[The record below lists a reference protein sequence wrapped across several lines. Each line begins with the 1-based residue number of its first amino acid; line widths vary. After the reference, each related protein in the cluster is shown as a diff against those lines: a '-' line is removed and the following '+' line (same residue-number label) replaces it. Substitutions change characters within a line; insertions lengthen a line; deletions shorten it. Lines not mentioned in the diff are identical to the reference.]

1 MKIFI
6 KTYGCRVNQV
16 ESEAVLEEFLNQGH
30 TITQDFKNASLCFI
44 NTCSVTSNAD
54 KEAEKFIRTLL
65 KQNPCAQIIVS
76 GCFARVKKDYLLQKY
91 PTLKIYF
98 KEDLSKALFNKE
110 IDWSVKEHAGHSRAF
125 IKIQD
130 GCDCFCSYCIVPYTR
145 PIKTSKPKE
154 IVLSEIK
161 NLLANGYSEI
171 VLTGIN
177 IGNYSCPK
185 TKANL
190 ADLCK
195 EIFALPGSFR
205 VRFSSIEINTISDDL
220 IDVLSNAGEKFC
232 SYLHLPLQS
241 GSTKVLKDMRRHY
254 TAEEFLARLNYIRTK
269 IKDLFVYTDIIAGF
283 PTETEQD
290 FKQSAEFLKQAKFAG
305 LHVFSYSAREGTP
318 AAQMPQLA
326 PQIIKERSLILHKL
340 DKDLRATA
348 AAILNGQI
356 LQVIGED
363 FQGEYLRAT
372 ASNFQRVLIKTD
384 TKPQGLFLVKA
395 EKIDGE
401 DVFCSAWQNK
411 K

>member
-16 ESEAVLEEFLNQGH
+16 ESEAVLEQFLAQGSE
-30 TITQDFKNASLCFI
+30 ITQDYKNANLCFI
-44 NTCSVTSNAD
+44 NTCSVTANAD

-65 KQNPCAQIIVS
+65 KQNPSAQIVVS

-98 KEDLSKALFNKE
+98 KEDLSKALFDKE
-110 IDWSVKEHAGHSRAF
+110 IDWSVKEHSGHSRAF

-154 IVLSEIK
+154 IVLKEIK
-161 NLLANGYSEI
+161 DLIANGYSEI

-185 TKANL
+185 TKASL

-220 IDVLSNAGEKFC
+220 IEVLSKAGEKFC

-241 GSTKVLKDMRRHY
+241 GSTKVLKEMRRHY
-254 TAEEFLARLNYIRTK
+254 TAEEFLERLTYIRTK

-283 PTETEQD
+283 PTETEED
-290 FKQSAEFLKQAKFAG
+290 FKESFDFLKKAKFAG

-318 AAQMPQLA
+318 AAQMVQLN
-326 PQIIKERSLILHKL
+326 PNIIKERSLILHKL
-340 DKDLRATA
+340 DKELRAQATEN
-348 AAILNGQI
+348 LKGKT
-356 LQVIGED
+356 LEVIGED
-363 FQGEYLRAT
+363 FEQEYLRAT
-372 ASNFQRVLIKTD
+372 ASNFQRVLIKTSQK
-384 TKPQGLFLVKA
+384 TQGLFNVKVQ
-395 EKIDGE
+395 KVQGE
-401 DVFCSAWQNK
+401 EVFCALL
-411 K
+411 

>member
-16 ESEAVLEEFLNQGH
+16 ESEAVLEQFLEQGH
-30 TITQDFKNASLCFI
+30 TITQDFKEANLCFI

-65 KQNPCAQIIVS
+65 KQNPSAQIVVS

-98 KEDLSKALFNKE
+98 KEDLSKALFDKE
-110 IDWSVKEHAGHSRAF
+110 IDWSVKEHSGHSRAF

-154 IVLSEIK
+154 IVLREIK
-161 NLLANGYSEI
+161 DLIANGYSEI

-177 IGNYSCPK
+177 IGNYLCPE
-185 TKANL
+185 TKATL

-195 EIFALPGSFR
+195 EIFALKGSFR

-220 IDVLSNAGEKFC
+220 IEVLSKAGEKFC

-241 GSTKVLKDMRRHY
+241 GSTKVLKEMRRHY
-254 TAEEFLARLNYIRTK
+254 TAEEFLERLHYIRTK

-283 PTETEQD
+283 PTETEEN
-290 FKQSAEFLKQAKFAG
+290 FKESFDFLKKAKFAG

-318 AAQMPQLA
+318 AAQMPQLN
-326 PQIIKERSLILHKL
+326 PNTIKERSLILHKL
-340 DKDLRATA
+340 DKELRASA
-348 AAILNGQI
+348 AESLKGKT
-356 LQVIGED
+356 LEVIGED
-363 FQGEYLRAT
+363 FEQEYLRAT
-372 ASNFQRVLIKTD
+372 ASNFQRVLIKT
-384 TKPQGLFLVKA
+384 TQKPQGLFKVLVQEVK
-395 EKIDGE
+395 GE
-401 DVFCSAWQNK
+401 EVFGPISK
-411 K
+411 

>member
-16 ESEAVLEEFLNQGH
+16 ESEAVLEEFLAQGH
-30 TITQDFKNASLCFI
+30 EITQDFKNANLCFI

-65 KQNPCAQIIVS
+65 KQNPSTQIVVS

-110 IDWSVKEHAGHSRAF
+110 IDWSVKEHSGHSRAF

-145 PIKTSKPKE
+145 PIKTSKPKD
-154 IVLSEIK
+154 IVLKEIK
-161 NLLANGYSEI
+161 DLITNGYSEI

-185 TKANL
+185 TKAKL

-195 EIFALPGSFR
+195 EIFALPGKFR
-205 VRFSSIEINTISDDL
+205 VRFSSIELNTISDDL
-220 IDVLSNAGEKFC
+220 IDVLSKEGEKFC

-254 TAEEFLARLNYIRTK
+254 TAEEFFERLNFIRTK
-269 IKDLFVYTDIIAGF
+269 IKNLFVYTDIIAGF

-290 FKQSAEFLKQAKFAG
+290 FKESAEFLKKAKFAG

-318 AAQMPQLA
+318 AAKMPQLA

-340 DKDLRATA
+340 DKELRSSA
-348 AAILNGQI
+348 AATLKGQI

-363 FQGEYLRAT
+363 FQDSYLRAT

-384 TKPQGLFLVKA
+384 KKPQGLFNVLVEEIK
-395 EKIDGE
+395 GE
-401 DVFCSAWQNK
+401 EVFGPILK
-411 K
+411 

>member
-16 ESEAVLEEFLNQGH
+16 ESEALLEEFLNQGYE
-30 TITQDFKNASLCFI
+30 ITQDFKDASLCFI

-65 KQNPCAQIIVS
+65 KQNPSAQIVVS

-130 GCDCFCSYCIVPYTR
+130 GCDCSCSYCIVPYTR

-161 NLLANGYSEI
+161 NLLANNYSEI

-190 ADLCK
+190 ADLCS
-195 EIFALPGSFR
+195 EIFALPGNFR
-205 VRFSSIEINTISDDL
+205 VRFSSIELNTISDDL
-220 IDVLSNAGEKFC
+220 IDVLSKAGEKFC

-254 TAEEFLARLNYIRTK
+254 TSEEFLARLNYIRTK

-283 PTETEQD
+283 PTETEED
-290 FKQSAEFLKQAKFAG
+290 FKISAEFLKKAKFAG

-318 AAQMPQLA
+318 AAKIAQLA
-326 PQIIKERSLILHKL
+326 PQIIKERSLILHAL
-340 DKDLRATA
+340 DKELRANA
-348 AAILNGQI
+348 AATLKGQI

-363 FQGEYLRAT
+363 FQDSYLRAT

-384 TKPQGLFLVKA
+384 KKPQGLFNVLVEEVK
-395 EKIDGE
+395 GE
-401 DVFCSAWQNK
+401 EAFGPILK
-411 K
+411 

>member
-16 ESEAVLEEFLNQGH
+16 ESEAVLEQFLAQGSE
-30 TITQDFKNASLCFI
+30 ITQDYKNANLCFI
-44 NTCSVTSNAD
+44 NTCSVTANAD

-65 KQNPCAQIIVS
+65 KQNPSAQIVVS

-98 KEDLSKALFNKE
+98 KEDLSKALFDKE
-110 IDWSVKEHAGHSRAF
+110 IDWSVKEHSGHSRAF

-154 IVLSEIK
+154 IVLKEIK
-161 NLLANGYSEI
+161 DLIANGYSEI

-185 TKANL
+185 TKASL

-205 VRFSSIEINTISDDL
+205 VRFSSIEINTISDEL
-220 IDVLSNAGEKFC
+220 IEVLSKAGEKFC

-241 GSTKVLKDMRRHY
+241 GSTKVLKEMRRHY
-254 TAEEFLARLNYIRTK
+254 TAEEFLERLNYIRTK

-283 PTETEQD
+283 PTETEEN
-290 FKQSAEFLKQAKFAG
+290 FKESFDFLKKAKFAG

-318 AAQMPQLA
+318 AAQMVQLN
-326 PQIIKERSLILHKL
+326 PNIIKERSLILHKL
-340 DKDLRATA
+340 DKELRAQA
-348 AAILNGQI
+348 AENLKGKT
-356 LQVIGED
+356 LEVIGED
-363 FQGEYLRAT
+363 FEKEYLRAT
-372 ASNFQRVLIKTD
+372 ASNFQRVLIKTSQ
-384 TKPQGLFLVKA
+384 KPQGLFKVLVQEIK
-395 EKIDGE
+395 GE
-401 DVFCSAWQNK
+401 DVFCSIIK
-411 K
+411 

>member
-16 ESEAVLEEFLNQGH
+16 ESEALLEEFLSQGH
-30 TITQDFKNASLCFI
+30 EITQDFKEANLCFI

-65 KQNPCAQIIVS
+65 KQNSSAQIVVS

-161 NLLANGYSEI
+161 NLLANNYSEI

-185 TKANL
+185 TKATL

-195 EIFALPGSFR
+195 EIFALPGNFR
-205 VRFSSIEINTISDDL
+205 VRFSSIEINTISDNL
-220 IDVLSNAGEKFC
+220 IDVLSKAGEKFC
-232 SYLHLPLQS
+232 SYLHLPLQN
-241 GSTKVLKDMRRHY
+241 GTTKVLKDMRRHY
-254 TAEEFLARLNYIRTK
+254 TAEEFLQRLNYIRTK

-283 PTETEQD
+283 PTETEQE
-290 FKQSAEFLKQAKFAG
+290 FKESFDFLKKAKFAG

-318 AAQMPQLA
+318 AAKMPQLN
-326 PQIIKERSLILHKL
+326 PNIIKERSLILHKL
-340 DKDLRATA
+340 DKELRSSA
-348 AAILNGQI
+348 AATLKGQI

-363 FQGEYLRAT
+363 FQDEYLRAT

-384 TKPQGLFLVKA
+384 TKPQGLFLVQA

-401 DVFCSAWQNK
+401 DVFCSLLK
-411 K
+411 

>member
-1 MKIFI
+1 MKVFI

-16 ESEAVLEEFLNQGH
+16 ESEAVLEQFLEQGH
-30 TITQDFKNASLCFI
+30 TITQDFKDANLYFI

-54 KEAEKFIRTLL
+54 KEAEKFIRILL
-65 KQNPCAQIIVS
+65 KQNPSAQIVVS

-98 KEDLSKALFNKE
+98 KEELSKALFNKE
-110 IDWSVKEHAGHSRAF
+110 IDWSVKEHNGHSRAF

-145 PIKTSKPKE
+145 PLKTSKPKE
-154 IVLSEIK
+154 IVLKEIK
-161 NLLANGYSEI
+161 DLIANGYSEI

-195 EIFALPGSFR
+195 EIFALPGNFR
-205 VRFSSIEINTISDDL
+205 VRFSSIEINTISDEL
-220 IDVLSNAGEKFC
+220 IEVLSKAGDKFC

-241 GSTKVLKDMRRHY
+241 GSTKVLKEMRRHY
-254 TAEEFLARLNYIRTK
+254 TAEEFLERLNYIRTK
-269 IKDLFVYTDIIAGF
+269 IKDLFIYTDIIAGF
-283 PTETEQD
+283 PTETEED
-290 FKQSAEFLKQAKFAG
+290 FKESFDFLKKAKFAG

-318 AAQMPQLA
+318 AAKMAQLS
-326 PQIIKERSLILHKL
+326 PNIIKERSLALHAL
-340 DKDLRATA
+340 DKTLRAQA
-348 AAILNGQI
+348 AATLKGKN

-363 FQGEYLRAT
+363 FQGEFLRAT

-384 TKPQGLFLVKA
+384 TKPQGFFNVKVQ
-395 EKIDGE
+395 KVQGE
-401 DVFCSAWQNK
+401 EVFCALL
-411 K
+411 

>member
-16 ESEAVLEEFLNQGH
+16 ESEAVLEQFLAQGH
-30 TITQDFKNASLCFI
+30 EITQDYKNTNLCFI
-44 NTCSVTSNAD
+44 NTCSVTANAD

-65 KQNPCAQIIVS
+65 KQNPSVQIIVS
-76 GCFARVKKDYLLQKY
+76 GCFARVKKDYLQQKY

-154 IVLSEIK
+154 IVLKEVK
-161 NLLANGYSEI
+161 NLIANGYSEI

-190 ADLCK
+190 AGLCT
-195 EIFALPGSFR
+195 EIFALPGNFR

-220 IDVLSNAGEKFC
+220 IEVLSSGGQKFC

-241 GSTKVLKDMRRHY
+241 GSSKVLKDMRRRY
-254 TAEEFLARLNYIRTK
+254 TAAEFLARLSYIRTK

-283 PTETEQD
+283 PTETEED
-290 FKQSAEFLKQAKFAG
+290 FKQSADFLKKAKFAG

-318 AAQMPQLA
+318 AAKMPQLS
-326 PQIIKERSLILHKL
+326 PSIIKERSLILHKL
-340 DKDLRATA
+340 DKTLRVA
-348 AAILNGQI
+348 AAQSLNGQI

-363 FQGEYLRAT
+363 FQADFLRAT

-384 TKPQGLFLVKA
+384 KKPKGLFLVKA
-395 EKIDGE
+395 EKIEGE
-401 DVFCSAWQNK
+401 DVFCSLIN
-411 K
+411 

>member
-1 MKIFI
+1 MKVFI

-16 ESEAVLEEFLNQGH
+16 ESEAVLEQFLAQGH
-30 TITQDFKNASLCFI
+30 EITQDFKEANLCFI
-44 NTCSVTSNAD
+44 NTCSVTANAD

-65 KQNPCAQIIVS
+65 KQNPSAQIIVS

-110 IDWSVKEHAGHSRAF
+110 IDWSVKEHSGHSRAF

-145 PIKTSKPKE
+145 PIKISKPKK

-177 IGNYSCPK
+177 IGNYSCPQ

-190 ADLCK
+190 ADLCA
-195 EIFALPGSFR
+195 EIFALEGKFR
-205 VRFSSIEINTISDDL
+205 VRFSSIEINTITDDL
-220 IDVLSNAGEKFC
+220 IDVLSKARAKFC
-232 SYLHLPLQS
+232 SYLHLPLQN
-241 GSTKVLKDMRRHY
+241 GTTKVLKEMRRHY

-269 IKDLFVYTDIIAGF
+269 IKNLFVYTDIIAGF
-283 PTETEQD
+283 PTETEED
-290 FKQSAEFLKQAKFAG
+290 FKQSTEFLKQAKFAG

-318 AAQMPQLA
+318 AAKLAQLA
-326 PQIIKERSLILHKL
+326 PQTIKERSLILHKL
-340 DKDLRATA
+340 DKELRAEA
-348 AAILNGQI
+348 AQSLKGKN

-363 FQGEYLRAT
+363 FQDGYLRAT

-384 TKPQGLFLVKA
+384 TKPQGLFKVRVEKA
-395 EKIDGE
+395 EKE
-401 DVFCSAWQNK
+401 EVFGPIVD
-411 K
+411 

>member
-16 ESEAVLEEFLNQGH
+16 ESEAVLEQFLAQGSE
-30 TITQDFKNASLCFI
+30 ITQDYKNANLCFI
-44 NTCSVTSNAD
+44 NTCSVTANAD

-65 KQNPCAQIIVS
+65 KQNPSAQIVVS

-98 KEDLSKALFNKE
+98 KEDLSKALFDKE
-110 IDWSVKEHAGHSRAF
+110 IDWSVKEHSGHSRAF

-154 IVLSEIK
+154 IVLKEIK
-161 NLLANGYSEI
+161 DLIANGYSEI

-220 IDVLSNAGEKFC
+220 IEVLSKAGEKFC

-241 GSTKVLKDMRRHY
+241 GSTKVLKEMRRHY
-254 TAEEFLARLNYIRTK
+254 TAEEFLERLTYIRTK

-283 PTETEQD
+283 PTETEEN
-290 FKQSAEFLKQAKFAG
+290 FKESFDFLKKAKFAG

-318 AAQMPQLA
+318 AAQMAQLA

-340 DKDLRATA
+340 DKELRAA
-348 AAILNGQI
+348 AAATLKGKT
-356 LQVIGED
+356 LEVIGED
-363 FQGEYLRAT
+363 FEQEYLRAT
-372 ASNFQRVLIKTD
+372 ASNFQRVLIKTSQ
-384 TKPQGLFLVKA
+384 KPQGLFKVLVQEIK
-395 EKIDGE
+395 GE
-401 DVFCSAWQNK
+401 DVFCSIIK
-411 K
+411 

>member
-16 ESEAVLEEFLNQGH
+16 ESEAVLEQFLAQGSE
-30 TITQDFKNASLCFI
+30 ITQDFKEANLCFI

-65 KQNPCAQIIVS
+65 KQNPSAQIIVS

-98 KEDLSKALFNKE
+98 KEDLSKALFDKE
-110 IDWSVKEHAGHSRAF
+110 IDWSVKEHSGHSRAF

-154 IVLSEIK
+154 IVLREIK
-161 NLLANGYSEI
+161 DLIANGYSEI

-177 IGNYSCPK
+177 IGNYLCPE
-185 TKANL
+185 TKATL

-195 EIFALPGSFR
+195 EIFALKGSFR

-220 IDVLSNAGEKFC
+220 IEVLSKAGEKFC

-241 GSTKVLKDMRRHY
+241 GSTKVLKEMRRHY
-254 TAEEFLARLNYIRTK
+254 TAEEFLERLNYIRTK

-283 PTETEQD
+283 PTETEED
-290 FKQSAEFLKQAKFAG
+290 FKESADFLKKAKFAG

-318 AAQMPQLA
+318 AAQMPQLN
-326 PQIIKERSLILHKL
+326 PSIIKERSLILHKL
-340 DKDLRATA
+340 DKELRVSA
-348 AAILNGQI
+348 AESLKGKI

-363 FQGEYLRAT
+363 FEQEYLRAT
-372 ASNFQRVLIKTD
+372 ASNFQRVLIKTNQ
-384 TKPQGLFLVKA
+384 KPQGLFKVLVQEVK
-395 EKIDGE
+395 GE
-401 DVFCSAWQNK
+401 EVFGPISK
-411 K
+411 

>member
-16 ESEAVLEEFLNQGH
+16 ESEAVLEQFLAQGSE
-30 TITQDFKNASLCFI
+30 ITQDYKNANLCFI
-44 NTCSVTSNAD
+44 NTCSVTANAD

-65 KQNPCAQIIVS
+65 KQNPSAQIVVS

-98 KEDLSKALFNKE
+98 KEDLSKALFDKE
-110 IDWSVKEHAGHSRAF
+110 IDWSVKEHSGHSRAF

-154 IVLSEIK
+154 IVLKEIK
-161 NLLANGYSEI
+161 DLIANGYSEI

-195 EIFALPGSFR
+195 EIFALPGNFR
-205 VRFSSIEINTISDDL
+205 VRFSSIEINTISGEL
-220 IDVLSNAGEKFC
+220 IEVLSKAGEKFC

-241 GSTKVLKDMRRHY
+241 GSTKVLKEMHRHY
-254 TAEEFLARLNYIRTK
+254 TAEEFLERLNYIRTK

-283 PTETEQD
+283 PTETEEN
-290 FKQSAEFLKQAKFAG
+290 FKESFDFLKKAKFAG

-318 AAQMPQLA
+318 AAQMAQLN
-326 PQIIKERSLILHKL
+326 PNTIKERSFILHKL
-340 DKDLRATA
+340 DKELRVSA
-348 AAILNGQI
+348 AESLKGKILE
-356 LQVIGED
+356 VIGED
-363 FQGEYLRAT
+363 FEQEYLRAT
-372 ASNFQRVLIKTD
+372 ASNFQRVLIKTSQ
-384 TKPQGLFLVKA
+384 KPQGLFKVLVQEVK
-395 EKIDGE
+395 GE
-401 DVFCSAWQNK
+401 DVFCSIIK
-411 K
+411 

>member
-16 ESEAVLEEFLNQGH
+16 ESEAVLEQFLAQGSE
-30 TITQDFKNASLCFI
+30 ITQDYKNANLCFI
-44 NTCSVTSNAD
+44 NTCSVTANAD

-65 KQNPCAQIIVS
+65 KQNPSAQIVVS

-98 KEDLSKALFNKE
+98 KEDLSKALFDKE
-110 IDWSVKEHAGHSRAF
+110 IDWSVKEHSGHSRAF

-154 IVLSEIK
+154 IVLKEIK
-161 NLLANGYSEI
+161 DLIANGYSEI

-195 EIFALPGSFR
+195 EIFALPGNFR
-205 VRFSSIEINTISDDL
+205 VRFSSIEINTISDEL
-220 IDVLSNAGEKFC
+220 IEVLSKAGEKFC

-241 GSTKVLKDMRRHY
+241 GSTKVLKEMRRHY
-254 TAEEFLARLNYIRTK
+254 TAEEFLERLNYIRTK
-269 IKDLFVYTDIIAGF
+269 IKDLFIYTDIIAGF
-283 PTETEQD
+283 PTETEEN
-290 FKQSAEFLKQAKFAG
+290 FKESFDFLKKAKFAG

-318 AAQMPQLA
+318 AAQMAQLN
-326 PQIIKERSLILHKL
+326 PNTIKERSFILHKL
-340 DKDLRATA
+340 DKELRVSA
-348 AAILNGQI
+348 AESLKGKILE
-356 LQVIGED
+356 VIGED
-363 FQGEYLRAT
+363 FEQEYLRAT

-384 TKPQGLFLVKA
+384 QKPQGLFKVLVQEIK
-395 EKIDGE
+395 GE
-401 DVFCSAWQNK
+401 DVFCSIIK
-411 K
+411 

>member
-16 ESEAVLEEFLNQGH
+16 ESEAVLEEFLAQGH
-30 TITQDFKNASLCFI
+30 EITQDFKNANLCFI

-65 KQNPCAQIIVS
+65 KQNPSTQIVVS

-110 IDWSVKEHAGHSRAF
+110 IDWSVKEHSGHSRAF

-145 PIKTSKPKE
+145 PIKTSKPKD
-154 IVLSEIK
+154 IVLKEIK
-161 NLLANGYSEI
+161 DLITNGYSEI

-185 TKANL
+185 TKAKL

-195 EIFALPGSFR
+195 EIFALPGKFR
-205 VRFSSIEINTISDDL
+205 VRFSSIELNTISDDL
-220 IDVLSNAGEKFC
+220 IDVLSKAGENFC

-254 TAEEFLARLNYIRTK
+254 TAEEFFERLNFIRTK
-269 IKDLFVYTDIIAGF
+269 IKNLFVYTDIIAGF

-290 FKQSAEFLKQAKFAG
+290 FKESAEFLKKAKFAG

-318 AAQMPQLA
+318 AAKMPQLA

-340 DKDLRATA
+340 DKELRSSA
-348 AAILNGQI
+348 AATLKGQI

-363 FQGEYLRAT
+363 FQDSYLRAT

-384 TKPQGLFLVKA
+384 KKPQGLFNVLVEEIK
-395 EKIDGE
+395 GE
-401 DVFCSAWQNK
+401 EVFGPILK
-411 K
+411 

>member
-16 ESEAVLEEFLNQGH
+16 ESEALLEEFLAQGH
-30 TITQDFKNASLCFI
+30 EITQDYKNANLCFI
-44 NTCSVTSNAD
+44 NTCSVTANAD

-65 KQNPCAQIIVS
+65 KQNPAAQIIVS

-110 IDWSVKEHAGHSRAF
+110 IDWSVKEHSGHSRAF

-161 NLLANGYSEI
+161 NLLANNYSEI

-190 ADLCK
+190 ADLCA
-195 EIFALPGSFR
+195 EIFALPGNFR

-220 IDVLSNAGEKFC
+220 IDVLSKAGEKFC

-241 GSTKVLKDMRRHY
+241 GSSKVLKDMRRHY

-305 LHVFSYSAREGTP
+305 LHVFSYSARQGTP
-318 AAQMPQLA
+318 AAQMAQLN
-326 PQIIKERSLILHKL
+326 PNIIKERSLILHKL
-340 DKDLRATA
+340 DKELRATA
-348 AAILNGQI
+348 AATLKGQI

-363 FQGEYLRAT
+363 FQDSYLRAT

-384 TKPQGLFLVKA
+384 KKPQGLFNVKA
-395 EKIDGE
+395 ERTVGE
-401 DVFCSAWQNK
+401 DVFCVLI
-411 K
+411 

>member
-1 MKIFI
+1 MKVFI

-16 ESEAVLEEFLNQGH
+16 ESEAVLEEFLAQGH
-30 TITQDFKNASLCFI
+30 EITQNYKEANLCFI
-44 NTCSVTSNAD
+44 NTCSVTANAD
-54 KEAEKFIRTLL
+54 KEAEKFLRILL
-65 KQNPCAQIIVS
+65 KQNPSAQIIVS

-110 IDWSVKEHAGHSRAF
+110 IDWSVKEHSGHSRAF

-154 IVLSEIK
+154 IVLKEIK
-161 NLLANGYSEI
+161 DLIANGYSEI

-177 IGNYSCPK
+177 IGNYSCPE

-195 EIFALPGSFR
+195 EIFALPGNFR
-205 VRFSSIEINTISDDL
+205 VRFSSIEINTITDGL
-220 IDVLSNAGEKFC
+220 IEVLSKAGERFC

-241 GSTKVLKDMRRHY
+241 GSTKVLKEMRRHY

-283 PTETEQD
+283 PTETEEY
-290 FKQSAEFLKQAKFAG
+290 FKESVDFLKKAKFAG
-305 LHVFSYSAREGTP
+305 LHVFSYSARQGTP
-318 AAQMPQLA
+318 AALLPQLN
-326 PQIIKERSLILHKL
+326 PNTIKERSLILHQL
-340 DKDLRATA
+340 DKALRADA
-348 AAILNGQI
+348 AATLNGQI

-372 ASNFQRVLIKTD
+372 ASNFQRVLIKTSK
-384 TKPQGLFLVKA
+384 KPKGLFKVLVQEIK
-395 EKIDGE
+395 GE
-401 DVFCSAWQNK
+401 EVFGPIIG
-411 K
+411 

>member
-16 ESEAVLEEFLNQGH
+16 ESEAVLEEFLAQGH
-30 TITQDFKNASLCFI
+30 TITQDFKNANLCFI

-65 KQNPCAQIIVS
+65 KQNPSAQIIVS

-91 PTLKIYF
+91 PTIKIYF

-110 IDWSVKEHAGHSRAF
+110 IDWSVKEHSGHSRAF

-161 NLLANGYSEI
+161 KLIANNYSEI

-190 ADLCK
+190 ADLCS
-195 EIFALPGSFR
+195 EIFALEGSFR

-220 IDVLSNAGEKFC
+220 IDVLSKAGQKFC

-254 TAEEFLARLNYIRTK
+254 TAEEFFERLNYIRTK

-283 PTETEQD
+283 PTETEED
-290 FKQSAEFLKQAKFAG
+290 FKESAEFLKKAKFAG

-318 AAQMPQLA
+318 AAKMAQLS
-326 PQIIKERSLILHKL
+326 PNTIKERSLILHKL
-340 DKDLRATA
+340 DKELRANA
-348 AAILNGQI
+348 AASLKGQI

-363 FQGEYLRAT
+363 FQDPYLRAT

-384 TKPQGLFLVKA
+384 KKPQGLFNVLVEEIKD
-395 EKIDGE
+395 EE
-401 DVFCSAWQNK
+401 VFGPIVE
-411 K
+411 

>member
-1 MKIFI
+1 MKVFI

-16 ESEAVLEEFLNQGH
+16 ESEAVLEQFLAQGYE
-30 TITQDFKNASLCFI
+30 ITQDYKEANLCFV
-44 NTCSVTSNAD
+44 NTCSVTANAD
-54 KEAEKFIRTLL
+54 KEAEKFLRTIL
-65 KQNPCAQIIVS
+65 KQNPQAQIIVS

-110 IDWSVKEHAGHSRAF
+110 IDWSVKEHSGHSRAF

-145 PIKTSKPKE
+145 PIKISKPKQ
-154 IVLSEIK
+154 IVLREIK
-161 NLLANGYSEI
+161 DLIANGYSEI

-190 ADLCK
+190 ADLCA
-195 EIFALPGSFR
+195 EIFALSGNFR
-205 VRFSSIEINTISDDL
+205 VRFSSIEINTITDDL
-220 IDVLSNAGEKFC
+220 IEVLSKAGEKFC

-241 GSTKVLKDMRRHY
+241 GSTKVLKEMRRHY
-254 TAEEFLARLNYIRTK
+254 TAEEFLERLNYIRTK

-283 PTETEQD
+283 PTETKED
-290 FKQSAEFLKQAKFAG
+290 FKESANFLKKAQFAG

-318 AAQMPQLA
+318 AAKMEQLA
-326 PQIIKERSLILHKL
+326 PQVIKERSLFLHKL
-340 DKDLRATA
+340 DKELRTNA
-348 AAILNGQI
+348 AVTLKGQV

-372 ASNFQRVLIKTD
+372 AANFQRVLIKTD
-384 TKPQGLFLVKA
+384 TKPQGLFLVKV
-395 EKIDGE
+395 EKTEGE
-401 DVFCSAWQNK
+401 EVFGPICK
-411 K
+411 

>member
-16 ESEAVLEEFLNQGH
+16 ESEAVLEQFLAQGSE
-30 TITQDFKNASLCFI
+30 ITQDYKNANLCFI
-44 NTCSVTSNAD
+44 NTCSVTANAD

-65 KQNPCAQIIVS
+65 KQNPSAQIVVS

-98 KEDLSKALFNKE
+98 KEDLSKALFDKE
-110 IDWSVKEHAGHSRAF
+110 IDWSVKEHSGHSRAF

-154 IVLSEIK
+154 IVLKEIK
-161 NLLANGYSEI
+161 DLIANGYSEI

-185 TKANL
+185 TKAGL

-205 VRFSSIEINTISDDL
+205 VRFSSIEINTISDAL
-220 IDVLSNAGEKFC
+220 IEVLSKAGEKFC

-241 GSTKVLKDMRRHY
+241 GSTKVLKEMRRHY
-254 TAEEFLARLNYIRTK
+254 TAEEFFARLNYIRTK

-283 PTETEQD
+283 PTETEEN
-290 FKQSAEFLKQAKFAG
+290 FKESFDFLKKAKFAG

-318 AAQMPQLA
+318 AAQMPQLN
-326 PQIIKERSLILHKL
+326 PNIIKERSLILHKL
-340 DKDLRATA
+340 DKELRASA
-348 AAILNGQI
+348 AESLKGKT
-356 LQVIGED
+356 LEVIGED
-363 FQGEYLRAT
+363 FEQEYLRAM

-384 TKPQGLFLVKA
+384 QKPQGLFKVLVQEIK
-395 EKIDGE
+395 GE
-401 DVFCSAWQNK
+401 DVFCSIIK
-411 K
+411 

>member
-16 ESEAVLEEFLNQGH
+16 ESEALLEEFLAQGH
-30 TITQDFKNASLCFI
+30 EITQDFKEANLCFI

-65 KQNPCAQIIVS
+65 KQNSSAQIIVS

-195 EIFALPGSFR
+195 EIFALKESNFR

-220 IDVLSNAGEKFC
+220 IDVLSKAGEKFC

-269 IKDLFVYTDIIAGF
+269 IKDFFVYTDIIAGF

-290 FKQSAEFLKQAKFAG
+290 FKISAEFLKKAKFAG

-318 AAQMPQLA
+318 AAKMPQLA
-326 PQIIKERSLILHKL
+326 PQVIKERSLILHKL
-340 DKDLRATA
+340 DKELRAA
-348 AAILNGQI
+348 AAQSLKGQI

-363 FQGEYLRAT
+363 FQDSYLRAT
-372 ASNFQRVLIKTD
+372 ASNFQRVLIKTNQ
-384 TKPQGLFLVKA
+384 KPQGLFTVRV
-395 EKIDGE
+395 EECIGE
-401 DVFCSAWQNK
+401 DVFCSLIK
-411 K
+411 

>member
-16 ESEAVLEEFLNQGH
+16 ESEAILEQFLAQGGE
-30 TITQDFKNASLCFI
+30 IAQDFKNAALCFI
-44 NTCSVTSNAD
+44 NTCSVTANAD

-65 KQNPCAQIIVS
+65 KQNPQAQIVVS

-145 PIKTSKPKE
+145 PIKTSKPKQ

-161 NLLANGYSEI
+161 NLLASGYSEI

-177 IGNYSCPK
+177 IGNYSCPE

-195 EIFALPGSFR
+195 EIFALEGNFR
-205 VRFSSIEINTISDDL
+205 VRFSSIEINTITNDL
-220 IDVLSNAGEKFC
+220 IDVLSKAGQKFC
-232 SYLHLPLQS
+232 SYLHLPLQN
-241 GSTKVLKDMRRHY
+241 GSTKVLKEMCRHY
-254 TAEEFLARLNYIRTK
+254 TAEEYLERLNYLRTK

-283 PTETEQD
+283 PTETGED
-290 FKQSAEFLKQAKFAG
+290 FKQSADFLKKAKFAG

-348 AAILNGQI
+348 AATLNGQI

-363 FQGEYLRAT
+363 FQDNYLRAT
-372 ASNFQRVLIKTD
+372 AANFQRVLIKTD
-384 TKPQGLFLVKA
+384 KKPQGLFKVQVQKT
-395 EKIDGE
+395 EGE
-401 DVFCSAWQNK
+401 NVFCTFL
-411 K
+411 

>member
-1 MKIFI
+1 MKVFI

-16 ESEAVLEEFLNQGH
+16 ESQAVLEQFLAQGH
-30 TITQDFKNASLCFI
+30 EITQDFKEANLCFI
-44 NTCSVTSNAD
+44 NTCSVTANAD
-54 KEAEKFIRTLL
+54 KEAEKFLRLLL
-65 KQNPCAQIIVS
+65 KQNPSAQIIVS

-98 KEDLSKALFNKE
+98 KEDLSKAIFNKE
-110 IDWSVKEHAGHSRAF
+110 IDWSVKEHSGHSRAF

-145 PIKTSKPKE
+145 PIKTSKPKQ
-154 IVLSEIK
+154 IVLREIK
-161 NLLANGYSEI
+161 DLIANGYSEI

-177 IGNYSCPK
+177 IGNYSCPQ
-185 TKANL
+185 TKATL
-190 ADLCK
+190 ADLCS
-195 EIFALPGSFR
+195 EIFALQGNFR

-220 IDVLSNAGEKFC
+220 IEVLSKAEEKFC

-254 TAEEFLARLNYIRTK
+254 TAEEFLERLTYIRTK

-283 PTETEQD
+283 PTETKED
-290 FKQSAEFLKQAKFAG
+290 FKQSAEFLKKAKFAG

-318 AAQMPQLA
+318 AAKMPQLD
-326 PQIIKERSLILHKL
+326 PKEIKERSLFLHQM
-340 DKDLRATA
+340 DKELRVA
-348 AAILNGQI
+348 AAQSVKGQT

-372 ASNFQRVLIKTD
+372 ASNFQRVLIKT
-384 TKPQGLFLVKA
+384 TQKPQGLFKVLVQEVK
-395 EKIDGE
+395 GE
-401 DVFCSAWQNK
+401 EVFGPISK
-411 K
+411 